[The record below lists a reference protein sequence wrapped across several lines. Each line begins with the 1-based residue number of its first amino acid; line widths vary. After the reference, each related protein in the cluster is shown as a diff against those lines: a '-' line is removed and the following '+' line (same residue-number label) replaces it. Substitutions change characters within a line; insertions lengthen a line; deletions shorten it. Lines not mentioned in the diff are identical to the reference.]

1 MIKKLRPAVFIL
13 IHFLFLHGIY
23 GQIPANMT
31 DYLRQKFLNYT
42 SSVPREE
49 IYIHSDRYEYISGED
64 LWFNIY
70 LIDRQSFK
78 ASSGSKIAYFELLN
92 PENRPIVQKRIIL
105 EEGFGPGQIVLPDT
119 LSTGIYTIR
128 AYTNWMKNFMPV
140 NCFTKDIHVFNAF
153 SSRSFKEKINS
164 GKKISEHTGPDN
176 YPAASNAGLTLKVDN
191 LKSDVVEIDVVTDE
205 KYRSE
210 NRNQFYLFIQTHGN
224 INYVSSEGTTDGY
237 AKIFI
242 NKNQLS
248 AGINQI
254 TVFNAKGQP
263 VGERFIYTSEK
274 ENPVVTIQS
283 TDSSGL
289 RDKIS
294 LDFAFPGTIPNK
306 LNSTNLSISVVSETN
321 NLSFPD
327 INDYMI
333 FGTEFGL
340 LQRNPFKGVKVNKI
354 TPEIIDSL
362 LQTVKSNWLDW
373 NTILSGEPHVYKYK
387 IEAEDHYVSGKLL
400 TGDQKKQDSGKYI
413 LLSYPGKIADFQYA
427 KTDREGNFSF
437 KIKIDDKVND
447 LIIQPDEVTKN
458 QSVIIES
465 SFSDKY
471 LKSERLVDSIS
482 KPTPGYI
489 STWSVNQQVRKI
501 YGTSSIGEPIRP
513 VISQPKTK
521 RFYGKP
527 DQELNMKDYITLP
540 VMQEVFF
547 ELIVGV
553 FLKNKK
559 SGYEITV
566 SDPEYN
572 KVYETPPDLFIDG
585 VAVKDPAVI
594 AGLDPEIVEKID
606 VIRERYF
613 VGDYLFYGIVN
624 IITKAGD
631 FSNAT
636 LPDYAIRLS
645 YRVIDP
651 VNSFISPDY
660 SSTALKKSRIP
671 DFRNTLYWNPSVKP
685 DQDGKAR
692 VEFWSSDN
700 KADYKINIQG
710 ITLDGKLFS
719 FQKIIKVK

>member
-294 LDFAFPGTIPNK
+294 LDFAFPGTIPYK

-482 KPTPGYI
+482 KPTPWYI

-685 DQDGKAR
+685 DEDGKVR